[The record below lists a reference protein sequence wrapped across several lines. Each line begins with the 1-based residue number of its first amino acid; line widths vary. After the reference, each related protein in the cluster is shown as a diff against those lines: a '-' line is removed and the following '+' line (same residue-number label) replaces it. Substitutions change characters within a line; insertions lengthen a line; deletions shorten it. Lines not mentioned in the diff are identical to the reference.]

1 MCSLYGPL
9 LPVDE
14 LPDIAF
20 DDDMGLTHADF
31 FRLVPAAMGEHPFRI
46 EGNTVYGQL
55 HGGSVE
61 ITLGAQQERQ
71 IALMRIPHA
80 VVSFHFRGVTKAQQ
94 EAFKAYFDLR
104 FQRGG
109 G

>member
-1 MCSLYGPL
+1 VAEIL
-9 LPVDE
+9 
-14 LPDIAF
+14 DIKY

-31 FRLVPAAMGEHPFRI
+31 FRLVPSAMGEHPHRV
-46 EGNTVYGQL
+46 EGMKVYGEI
-55 HGGSVE
+55 GSGSVE
-61 ITLGAQQERQ
+61 ITLGAQRERQ

-80 VVSFHFRGVTKAQQ
+80 LVSFHFRGVTKSEQ
-94 EAFKAYFDLR
+94 EEFKAYFDLR